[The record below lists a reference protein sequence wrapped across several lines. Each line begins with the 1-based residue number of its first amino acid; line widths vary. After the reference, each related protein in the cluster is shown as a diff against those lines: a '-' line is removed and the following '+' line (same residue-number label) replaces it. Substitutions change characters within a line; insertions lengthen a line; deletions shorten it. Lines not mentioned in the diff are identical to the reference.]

1 MPILLQKWL
10 GRAMAVKHGIS
21 HRPVA
26 AVVRTQI
33 ARQEFRNAVQSSHP
47 SQADR
52 ELPAQFTELLKR
64 LEKAE
69 KRKR

>member
-1 MPILLQKWL
+1 
-10 GRAMAVKHGIS
+10 MAVKHGIS

-33 ARQEFRNAVQSSHP
+33 ARQEFRNAVQSSQP
-47 SQADR
+47 SKDDR
-52 ELPAQFTELLKR
+52 ELPAQFAELLKR
-64 LEKAE
+64 LEKAG